1 MSDLELLPEDDA
13 LAGLEDRLL
22 KVVEQIPALRKER
35 DEAVAERDAAR
46 KSSLAALE
54 EAQRLRAEVERDGA
68 VAARRA
74 VGRAATRSAAAEIAS
89 CNEVAPNGSTS
100 PSAAC
105 RPRVSTVNG
114 ATSCNWLSN
123 VKSPAS
129 SRPGSSH
136 AIPS

>member
-54 EAQRLRAEVERDGA
+54 EAQRLRAEVDELRSKRKQVKARLEKLIERVDQ
-68 VAARRA
+68 AA
-74 VGRAATRSAAAEIAS
+74 SA
-89 CNEVAPNGSTS
+89 
-100 PSAAC
+100 
-105 RPRVSTVNG
+105 
-114 ATSCNWLSN
+114 
-123 VKSPAS
+123 
-129 SRPGSSH
+129 
-136 AIPS
+136 